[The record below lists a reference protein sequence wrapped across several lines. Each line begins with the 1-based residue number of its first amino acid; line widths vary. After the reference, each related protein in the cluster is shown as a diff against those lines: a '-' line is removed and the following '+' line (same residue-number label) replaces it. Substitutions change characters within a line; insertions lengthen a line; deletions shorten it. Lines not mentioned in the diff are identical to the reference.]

1 MNLPPSNDLENGD
14 VMKDITQVLDRL
26 SPQISNVLR
35 QAQSGGPDAVSD
47 AALHQAYRQVAP
59 QLTREEFQQ
68 AASEAY
74 DRMTPDERSRI
85 AEHLRAQA
93 EPRDLPMSTLPSA
106 ATAATDPG
114 ALAAATADM
123 NDREPNLLQDLFAP
137 GGTFSSPLAKAAL
150 LGITAFAAQRLSHRF

>member
-1 MNLPPSNDLENGD
+1 
-14 VMKDITQVLDRL
+14 MKDITQVLDRL

-35 QAQSGGPDAVSD
+35 QAQTGGPDAVSD
-47 AALHQAYRQVAP
+47 ADLHQAYLQVAP

-74 DRMTPDERSRI
+74 DRLTPDERSRL

-93 EPRDLPMSTLPSA
+93 EPRDLPMSTLPSG
-106 ATAATDPG
+106 ATAAKDPA

-123 NDREPNLLQDLFAP
+123 HDREPNLLQDLFAP